1 MATTLQAFNRALD
14 LIGQKGTLTTIAT
27 ASPSA
32 EALNRAFGFVLE
44 EFIRTHRWSWATR
57 RVALVATT
65 TPAFGWTHAFT
76 LPADYVVAAELN
88 GEDVWGKSGDSFVVE
103 SGVLLTDANAAELV
117 YQRKPIATADP
128 AVTLAQAQE
137 AMMAIMDPLA
147 FRAFCTL
154 LAAEVAPVIRNDG
167 RELAMNLTQQYQQID
182 LPAAQNNDGSEARM
196 ERQDLRRDS
205 RLLAVRGGLRG

>member
-76 LPADYVVAAELN
+76 LPTDYVVAAELN

-103 SGVLLTDANAAELV
+103 SGVLLTNANAAELV
-117 YQRKPIATADP
+117 YQAKPIATSDP
-128 AVTLAQAQE
+128 AATLAQAQE
-137 AMMAIMDPLA
+137 AMMALMDPLA

-167 RELAMNLTQQYQQID
+167 RELALNLMQQYQQVD
-182 LPAAQNNDGSEARM
+182 LANAQNNDGSEARM
-196 ERQDLRRDS
+196 ERPDFRRDS
-205 RLLAVRGGLRG
+205 LLLRARGGL

>member
-32 EALNRAFGFVLE
+32 EALNRAFGLVLE
-44 EFIRTHRWSWATR
+44 EFIRTHRWSWATAR
-57 RVALVATT
+57 ATLVATT
-65 TPAFGWTHAFT
+65 TPAFGWAYAFT
-76 LPADYVVAAELN
+76 LPADYVAVAELN
-88 GEDVWGKSGDSFVVE
+88 GEDVWGKSGSSFVVE
-103 SGVLLTDANAAELV
+103 SGNLLTEDNSAEIV
-117 YQRKPIATADP
+117 YQRKPVATVSP

-137 AMMAIMDPLA
+137 AMLALMDPLA
-147 FRAFCTL
+147 FRALCTL

-167 RELAMNLTQQYQQID
+167 RELAMSLMQQYQQID

-196 ERQDLRRDS
+196 ERPDLRLDS
-205 RLLAVRGGLRG
+205 RILAARNGF

>member
-137 AMMAIMDPLA
+137 AMMALMDPLA

-167 RELAMNLTQQYQQID
+167 RELALNLMQQYQQVD
-182 LPAAQNNDGSEARM
+182 LANAQNNDGSEARM
-196 ERQDLRRDS
+196 ERPDFRLDSLLLR
-205 RLLAVRGGLRG
+205 ARGGL